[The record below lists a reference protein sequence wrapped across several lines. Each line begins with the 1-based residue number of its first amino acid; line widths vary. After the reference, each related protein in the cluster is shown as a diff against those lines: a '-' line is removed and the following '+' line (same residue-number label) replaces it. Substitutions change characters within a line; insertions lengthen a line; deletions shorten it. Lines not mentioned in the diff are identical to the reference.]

1 MHQNKKSFVYIIF
14 SLSLFLGFYLGENS
28 SGGAKL
34 DYEYLYPFIDNFR
47 HTFSSA
53 LDLFAKDTGTLIHS
67 PVFYILIGKAS
78 NLLNNLY
85 SIKVL
90 YLLICCFLPFLFYLN
105 LKQKFENNHDYI
117 YFFSLIIFFSPYF
130 RSSSIWLLG
139 DNLSLIFFSLSIY
152 FINKKINSN
161 ENFLNYLLGI
171 FFLILCCYIRYYY
184 FLFSIYY
191 FIIFYRNLNIKK
203 FFILL
208 FFAFILSIPALIYF
222 LYIFNNYDFFNK
234 LSKHSNLNIY
244 SNSLII
250 FSIIF
255 FYTIPFVLICRKK
268 FIEYMKENKK
278 MIIYF
283 FIFFFLIFFVD
294 YFWNVKIIFFSE
306 LGGGIFMKIANLSNI
321 SPSFLLSLISFFSLL
336 ILDFFFKGNRIENYF
351 LLTIL
356 ILSFPIF
363 TLYQKYFDPLY
374 FFFFFGLIKSNQI
387 QKIFTEKIQN
397 LKIIYSY
404 FIFFYISS
412 IIYYL

>member
-1 MHQNKKSFVYIIF
+1 
-14 SLSLFLGFYLGENS
+14 
-28 SGGAKL
+28 
-34 DYEYLYPFIDNFR
+34 
-47 HTFSSA
+47 
-53 LDLFAKDTGTLIHS
+53 
-67 PVFYILIGKAS
+67 
-78 NLLNNLY
+78 
-85 SIKVL
+85 
-90 YLLICCFLPFLFYLN
+90 
-105 LKQKFENNHDYI
+105 
-117 YFFSLIIFFSPYF
+117 
-130 RSSSIWLLG
+130 
-139 DNLSLIFFSLSIY
+139 
-152 FINKKINSN
+152 
-161 ENFLNYLLGI
+161 
-171 FFLILCCYIRYYY
+171 
-184 FLFSIYY
+184 
-191 FIIFYRNLNIKK
+191 
-203 FFILL
+203 
-208 FFAFILSIPALIYF
+208 
-222 LYIFNNYDFFNK
+222 
-234 LSKHSNLNIY
+234 
-244 SNSLII
+244 
-250 FSIIF
+250 
-255 FYTIPFVLICRKK
+255 
-268 FIEYMKENKK
+268 MKENKK

>member
-1 MHQNKKSFVYIIF
+1 
-14 SLSLFLGFYLGENS
+14 
-28 SGGAKL
+28 
-34 DYEYLYPFIDNFR
+34 
-47 HTFSSA
+47 
-53 LDLFAKDTGTLIHS
+53 
-67 PVFYILIGKAS
+67 
-78 NLLNNLY
+78 
-85 SIKVL
+85 
-90 YLLICCFLPFLFYLN
+90 
-105 LKQKFENNHDYI
+105 
-117 YFFSLIIFFSPYF
+117 
-130 RSSSIWLLG
+130 
-139 DNLSLIFFSLSIY
+139 
-152 FINKKINSN
+152 
-161 ENFLNYLLGI
+161 
-171 FFLILCCYIRYYY
+171 
-184 FLFSIYY
+184 
-191 FIIFYRNLNIKK
+191 
-203 FFILL
+203 
-208 FFAFILSIPALIYF
+208 
-222 LYIFNNYDFFNK
+222 
-234 LSKHSNLNIY
+234 
-244 SNSLII
+244 
-250 FSIIF
+250 
-255 FYTIPFVLICRKK
+255 
-268 FIEYMKENKK
+268 MKENKK
-278 MIIYF
+278 IIIYF

>member
-351 LLTIL
+351 LLIIL

>member
-321 SPSFLLSLISFFSLL
+321 SSSFLLSLISFFSLL

-351 LLTIL
+351 LLIIL

>member
-1 MHQNKKSFVYIIF
+1 MHQNKKNFVYIIF

-203 FFILL
+203 VFILL

-278 MIIYF
+278 IIIYF